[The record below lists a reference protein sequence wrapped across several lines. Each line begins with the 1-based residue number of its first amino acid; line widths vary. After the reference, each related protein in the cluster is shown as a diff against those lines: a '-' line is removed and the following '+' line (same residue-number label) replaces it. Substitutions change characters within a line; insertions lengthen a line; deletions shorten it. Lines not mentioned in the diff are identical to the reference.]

1 MAANDLIDKI
11 KHEWEVLK
19 GEAGKD
25 KFFCSEQSYPDE
37 AAAQTALARGK
48 ERLFAVTNWSELL
61 GINSTF
67 TLCDQQGQPTSQQPA
82 VGYFVCIVLP
92 GLAVENWVEIT
103 EVQETATAA
112 YFTVHPC
119 ANPTSPSA
127 ETQHFFVKE
136 ASSTFRVEQEHLVI
150 RGMEIG
156 KNEKINNQDY
166 QAGDRAFLN
175 TLIAQGAWAGFQDI
189 QWEKLTDYLVGK
201 IAVEPS
207 LVATSTS

>member
-1 MAANDLIDKI
+1 MAAEDLVDKL

-25 KFFCSEQSYPDE
+25 KFFCSEQAYPDE
-37 AAAQTALARGK
+37 AAAQTALERGK
-48 ERLFAVTNWSELL
+48 ERLFAVTNWSELP
-61 GINSTF
+61 GISSTF
-67 TLCDQQGQPTSQQPA
+67 KLCDQQGRPTAQKPA

-92 GLAVENWVEIT
+92 GLAVENWVEII
-103 EVQETATAA
+103 EVQEIDTAA
-112 YFTVHPC
+112 QFTVHPC

-136 ASSTFRVEQEHLVI
+136 ASSTFRVEREQLVV

-156 KNEKINNQDY
+156 KNEIINNHAD
-166 QAGDRAFLN
+166 QAGDRAVLN

-189 QWEKLTDYLVGK
+189 QWEKLTDYLAGK
-201 IAVEPS
+201 IAVTQIE
-207 LVATSTS
+207 